1 MDLISLM
8 FVISGT
14 ILLILTT
21 VALIIEIFKKKWKT
35 LLFIWQIN

>member
-8 FVISGT
+8 FVFAGV

-21 VALIIEIFKKKWKT
+21 AALVIEIFKNKR
-35 LLFIWQIN
+35 